1 MTGPEPRKKQ
11 GLLLRL
17 RIAAMKPVFR
27 QIRGMTL
34 GARVAVIDAEGRFLL
49 VRHTYSPG
57 WIFPGGGVERGENC
71 LDAAVRELEEEAAVT
86 ATGPLTLHGIFSNH
100 REFPGDH
107 LAFYTLRHY
116 QQRRFVPN
124 REIADA
130 QFFAV
135 DAMPDTLTR
144 GSRRRIEE
152 LTTEATPSGE
162 W

>member
-11 GLLLRL
+11 GLLLRIRL
-17 RIAAMKPVFR
+17 AAMKPVFR

-34 GARVAVIDAEGRFLL
+34 GARVAVIDGEGRFLL

-57 WIFPGGGVERGENC
+57 WIFPGGGVERGETC
-71 LDAAVRELEEEAAVT
+71 LDTAVRELEEEAAIT
-86 ATGPLTLHGIFSNH
+86 ATGPLILHGIFSNH

-116 QQRRFVPN
+116 QQREFVAN
-124 REIADA
+124 MEIADA
-130 QFFAV
+130 QFFGVEALSETV
-135 DAMPDTLTR
+135 TR

-152 LTTEATPSGE
+152 LVSQSVVSGE